1 MKALIIGATGAV
13 GADLCNLLL
22 KDKDFEEIEIFVRR
36 PSGIT
41 NDKLTEHIVDFENIA
56 DWKHLLKGDVLFS
69 CLGTTKKKIV
79 AFICVHN
86 SCRSQIAEALGK
98 HFAGDIFESYSA
110 GTVVVDKINQD
121 AVRLMKKLYGID
133 MEANGQYSK
142 VIDEIPAPDIAISM
156 GCNVT
161 CPFVGRPFDDNWN
174 LEDPTGKSDIFF
186 METITEIEKRIAE
199 LKTKL
204 MNNLS

>member
-22 KDKDFEEIEIFVRR
+22 KDKEFEEIEIFVRR

-86 SCRSQIAEALGK
+86 SCRS
-98 HFAGDIFESYSA
+98 
-110 GTVVVDKINQD
+110 
-121 AVRLMKKLYGID
+121 
-133 MEANGQYSK
+133 
-142 VIDEIPAPDIAISM
+142 
-156 GCNVT
+156 
-161 CPFVGRPFDDNWN
+161 
-174 LEDPTGKSDIFF
+174 
-186 METITEIEKRIAE
+186 
-199 LKTKL
+199 
-204 MNNLS
+204 

>member
-1 MKALIIGATGAV
+1 M
-13 GADLCNLLL
+13 
-22 KDKDFEEIEIFVRR
+22 R
-36 PSGIT
+36 
-41 NDKLTEHIVDFENIA
+41 
-56 DWKHLLKGDVLFS
+56 
-69 CLGTTKKKIV
+69 
-79 AFICVHN
+79 N
-86 SCRSQIAEALGK
+86 SCCSQIAEALGK

-161 CPFVGRPFDDNWN
+161 CPFVGRPFDDKFA
-174 LEDPTGKSDIFF
+174 LITLLLRIF
-186 METITEIEKRIAE
+186 T
-199 LKTKL
+199 
-204 MNNLS
+204 

>member
-98 HFAGDIFESYSA
+98 HFAGDI
-110 GTVVVDKINQD
+110 D
-121 AVRLMKKLYGID
+121 AVRLMKKLYGIY

-174 LEDPTGKSDIFF
+174 LEDPTGQSDIFF
-186 METITEIEKRIAE
+186 METISEIEKRIAE